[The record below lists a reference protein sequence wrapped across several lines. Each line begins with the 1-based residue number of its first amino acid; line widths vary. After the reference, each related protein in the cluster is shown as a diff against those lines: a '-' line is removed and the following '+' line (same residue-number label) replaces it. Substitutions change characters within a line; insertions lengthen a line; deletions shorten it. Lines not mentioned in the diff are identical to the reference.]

1 MNRAELVELRKTL
14 QTAVAECR
22 RLGDYSASA
31 PYIRLA
37 LESQLA
43 MVDHTL
49 SRMKGD

>member
-1 MNRAELVELRKTL
+1 MTRAEIVELRKRL
-14 QTAVAECR
+14 QSAVEERR
-22 RLGDYSASA
+22 RLGDYNADA
-31 PYIRLA
+31 PYIRLS